1 MQQKKDERLVTLLGT
16 RSQTNPWME
25 HTGWDHHLFRFEKAQ
40 LKDSLYPI
48 EAPKEGLSATE
59 TALQK
64 AC

>member
-1 MQQKKDERLVTLLGT
+1 
-16 RSQTNPWME
+16 ME
-25 HTGWDHHLFRFEKAQ
+25 HTRWDYHLFGFEKAQ

>member
-1 MQQKKDERLVTLLGT
+1 
-16 RSQTNPWME
+16 ME
-25 HTGWDHHLFRFEKAQ
+25 HTGWDYYLFRFKKAQ

-64 AC
+64 ACQATVKVLYQAI